1 MAKKGPT
8 RIPADRI
15 AIVTAATSMHS
26 FDPSTAPAA
35 GIDPGRRHLGVVQP
49 RGSVLGRAL
58 AKPALHAGLAPS
70 PIRHAGRS
78 LKIAIIA
85 HLKYPIA
92 QPFPGGLEMHTHFL
106 ANALRARGHDVT
118 LYASEGSQ
126 ADLGLVAVCPPTG
139 SAFDEASAARID
151 HLEGRAYASIM
162 DAVAK
167 GGFDIVHNNSLHP
180 LPLLR
185 ANEAGAPMVTA
196 LHTPPFEPFVQGVR
210 ARAHDMTFAAVS
222 QSLADEWCD
231 VIPRPLLIGNGIDL
245 DAFAFNPRPKDPPH
259 AIWTGRLVPEKGP
272 HLAID
277 AARAAGLP
285 LVFAGPRSDPAYWDG
300 MIAPRLG
307 PDVTYL
313 GHLSHAD
320 LARRV
325 GEAHVT
331 LCSPRWEEPFGLVV
345 AESLA
350 CGTPVAAFGRGAIP
364 DILDA
369 ACGVLAKADDVADLG
384 RAVTEAIRLERH
396 ACRRRAEHLFDA
408 NVMTDHYETLY
419 HAEIRLAAPAPLHAH
434 ALDEA

>member
-1 MAKKGPT
+1 M
-8 RIPADRI
+8 
-15 AIVTAATSMHS
+15 TAATSKHS
-26 FDPSTAPAA
+26 FDTPTAFERSL
-35 GIDPGRRHLGVVQP
+35 DLGL
-49 RGSVLGRAL
+49 RSLG
-58 AKPALHAGLAPS
+58 GAPQVRS
-70 PIRHAGRS
+70 LPDVAGRS
-78 LKIAIIA
+78 WGPTVAGRHAAPKRHALAEQVSKPLKIAIIA
-85 HLKYPIA
+85 HLKFPIA

-106 ANALRARGHDVT
+106 ASALRARGHAVT

-126 ADLGLVAVCPPTG
+126 ADLGLVPICPPTG
-139 SAFDEASAARID
+139 SAFDDASAERID
-151 HLEGRAYASIM
+151 RLEAEAYETIM
-162 DAVAK
+162 DAVAL
-167 GGFDIVHNNSLHP
+167 GDFDIVHNNSLHP
-180 LPLLR
+180 LPLFR
-185 ANEAGAPMVTA
+185 AGEVRAPMVTA

-222 QSLADEWCD
+222 DSLAEEWCEI
-231 VIPRPLLIGNGIDL
+231 IPRPLLIGNGIDL
-245 DAFAFNPRPKDPPH
+245 DAFAFNPAPKDPPH

-285 LVFAGPRSDPAYWDG
+285 LLFAGPQADITYWET

-313 GHLSHAD
+313 GHLSHAE

-369 ACGVLAKADDVADLG
+369 SSGVLAKADDVADLG
-384 RAVTEAIRLERH
+384 RAVTQAIRLERH
-396 ACRRRAEHLFDA
+396 ACRRRAEQLFDA
-408 NVMTDHYETLY
+408 TIMTDRYEALY
-419 HAEIRLAAPAPLHAH
+419 HQEMRVAGPVIHRV
-434 ALDEA
+434 LDEA

>member
-1 MAKKGPT
+1 M
-8 RIPADRI
+8 
-15 AIVTAATSMHS
+15 TAATSKHS
-26 FDPSTAPAA
+26 FDTLIGPAT
-35 GIDPGRRHLGVVQP
+35 GLDPIRRQLGAAQP
-49 RGSVLGRAL
+49 KSSVLGRTL
-58 AKPALHAGLAPS
+58 AKPALHAGFAPS
-70 PIRHAGRS
+70 SSRDVANPV
-78 LKIAIIA
+78 KIAIIA

-92 QPFPGGLEMHTHFL
+92 QPFSGGLEMHTHFL
-106 ANALRARGHDVT
+106 ASALRARGHHVT
-118 LYASEGSQ
+118 LFASEGSQ
-126 ADLGLVAVCPPTG
+126 ADLGLVPVCAPTG
-139 SAFDEASAARID
+139 SAFDEASSARID
-151 HLEGRAYASIM
+151 LLERHAYDSIM

-185 ANEAGAPMVTA
+185 AHEVAAPMVTA
-196 LHTPPFEPFVQGVR
+196 LHTPPFEPFVQGVV

-222 QSLADEWCD
+222 KSLAEEWCT
-231 VIPRPLLIGNGIDL
+231 VLPRPLVIGNGIDL
-245 DAFAFNPRPKDPPH
+245 EAFAFNAQPAGPPH
-259 AIWTGRLVPEKGP
+259 AIWTGRIVPEKGP

-277 AARAAGLP
+277 AARASGLP
-285 LVFAGPRSDPAYWDG
+285 LVFAGPQSDPAYWDS

-307 PDVTYL
+307 ADVTYL

-369 ACGVLAKADDVADLG
+369 SCGVLARADDVADLG
-384 RAVTEAIRLERH
+384 RAVSEAVGLERL

-408 NVMTDHYETLY
+408 NVMTDRYETLY
-419 HAEIRLAAPAPLHAH
+419 RAEMRHAAPTVLHAR
-434 ALDEA
+434 ALGEA